1 VSTAMLFDAPIIYG
15 DLRTM
20 CALSPRY
27 CVVVGVVD
35 EARVNMILENRLHG
49 RGAAGVDEVESFNSD
64 GSMIKD
70 PFSYVYVLVFDG
82 CADGD
87 VGILA
92 WVGGWGG
99 ELDGRWAL
107 VGRGT
112 GFGSG
117 ENTVDDA
124 FVWVFL
130 RVGGVY

>member
-1 VSTAMLFDAPIIYG
+1 MSTAMLFDAPLVYG
-15 DLRTM
+15 DLGAM
-20 CALSPRY
+20 CAWSPRY

-35 EARVNMILENRLHG
+35 KARVNVILENRLHG
-49 RGAAGVDEVESFNSD
+49 RGAASVDKVESFNSD

-82 CADGD
+82 CTDGD
-87 VGILA
+87 VGVLA

-99 ELDGRWAL
+99 ELDERWAL

-124 FVWVFL
+124 FLWVVL
-130 RVGGVY
+130 RGGGVC